1 MAMIFQFG
9 SIIRNLPRVS
19 YVKAI
24 DWWILVGMSFIFATL
39 LELATIGYHMRHEGR
54 VSIKLKEI
62 RKKKKVFFNLI
73 ESIRK
78 YNIK

>member
-39 LELATIGYHMRHEGR
+39 LELAMIGYHMRHDGR
-54 VSIKLKEI
+54 TSIQLKKL
-62 RKKKKVFFNLI
+62 RKKRKVIL
-73 ESIRK
+73 
-78 YNIK
+78 